1 MSISRLYD
9 EFLPRSL
16 RFAIKTYRVGWI
28 AFGVGLTLR
37 TVEYVIGAEMNKPR
51 ILVLANFR
59 DNARGFRVDPKGLV
73 TLPLTKIDIRKR
85 GCINENIE
93 IDHAHF
99 LAHLIEAFEIELEM
113 LEAGDVELVV
123 IFTHERRA

>member
-28 AFGVGLTLR
+28 AFGVGLTLL

-59 DNARGFRVDPKGLV
+59 NNAWGFRVDSKSLV
-73 TLPLTKIDIRKR
+73 ALPLTKIDIRKR

-93 IDHAHF
+93 IDHAQF

-113 LEAGDVELVV
+113 IEAGDVELVV
-123 IFTHERRA
+123 IFAHERRA